1 MFFGSDLSPAK
12 LKSACRD
19 KSLIPKVEQLSTG
32 VGFILAESWM
42 GESPYGAQGY
52 INAFDELKFS
62 KIAKYDSINGAHICP
77 VIGVVQLPKFIEE
90 TARKF
95 FWCRTYD
102 KHFYQELR
110 LIPSNVRLYFE
121 SSHTLINPS
130 SIFNLFDIDSSE
142 LLEKFELNF
151 IKSGIALLSL
161 FIRSAKYV
169 DNQISGII
177 YQDVWLDKDCVV
189 APDGI
194 IHFADLEG
202 FIWKT
207 VLKDKFI
214 ETQKGEWQ
222 KLIFEFLFALIKID
236 SYRHK
241 LEGRNFPWSKQRV
254 ELSLLIELALDNDI
268 YAFPE
273 FRNNNLYII
282 LEGPSMPSV
291 EIPLIEKVKYE

>member
-1 MFFGSDLSPAK
+1 
-12 LKSACRD
+12 
-19 KSLIPKVEQLSTG
+19 
-32 VGFILAESWM
+32 
-42 GESPYGAQGY
+42 
-52 INAFDELKFS
+52 
-62 KIAKYDSINGAHICP
+62 

-110 LIPSNVRLYFE
+110 LMPSNVRLYFE
-121 SSHTLINPS
+121 SSHTLTNPS
-130 SIFNLFDIDSSE
+130 SIFSLFDIDSSE

-207 VLKDKFI
+207 VPKDKFI

-241 LEGRNFPWSKQRV
+241 LEGRNYPWSKQRE

-273 FRNNNLYII
+273 FRNNNLHII